1 MPKILRIKKAKMF
14 IDIDCTQTKKYNQN
28 AYGDYFTSKKYQDE
42 AKLIA
47 VLSDG
52 LGSGIKANI
61 LSCMT
66 ATMLLKFIEGDQ
78 IPISKAAEI
87 IMNSLPVC
95 QVRKISYSTFSAI
108 EVDEEGNAMIVEEGN
123 PEFIWLRNGEVL
135 KPEYEEKPS
144 KTFKNR
150 CLKLYK
156 IKCKL
161 GDRLIF
167 CSDGVTQSGLGG
179 GRLKLGLRREGL
191 ITLIED
197 KLKETPD
204 VSATELSQYI
214 VNQARNIETDR
225 LPKDDISA
233 CVLYFREPRESLIF
247 TGPPFHQEKDSEY
260 AQLFA
265 DFKGK
270 KAIAGGTTA
279 NLISRELNI
288 PITMDTQISIGK
300 LPSCSFMK
308 GVDLVTEGIL
318 TLTKTLEYLESGNYD
333 IDNAAGK
340 LVKFLL
346 DSDCISFMVGAK
358 LNQAHYDPALPIEIE
373 IRKNIIKKMANVLQ
387 DKYYKRVNI
396 QYM

>member
-1 MPKILRIKKAKMF
+1 MALTSFVKVMF
-14 IDIDCTQTKKYNQN
+14 IDIDCSQMKKYNQN
-28 AYGDYFTSKKYQDE
+28 AYGDYFVSKRYPDE

-66 ATMLLKFIEGDQ
+66 ATMLLKFIEGEQ
-78 IPISKAAEI
+78 IPTDKAAEI

-95 QVRKISYSTFSAI
+95 KVRRISYSTFSAV
-108 EVDEEGNAMIVEEGN
+108 EVNDDGNAKIVEEGN
-123 PEFIWLRNGEVL
+123 PEFVWLRGNEVIQ
-135 KPEYEEKPS
+135 PEFEAVPS

-150 CLKLYK
+150 CLRIYK
-156 IKCKL
+156 IKLQL

-191 ITLIED
+191 IVLLQD
-197 KLKETPD
+197 KLKEQPD
-204 VSATELSQYI
+204 ISSTELSQYI

-225 LPKDDISA
+225 LPKDDISS
-233 CVLYFREPRESLIF
+233 CVLYFREPREALVF
-247 TGPPFHQEKDSEY
+247 TGPPFHQNKDAEY
-260 AQLFA
+260 AQMFA
-265 DFKGK
+265 NFKGK

-279 NLISRELNI
+279 NLISRELNR
-288 PITMDTQISIGK
+288 PITMDTTISIGK
-300 LPSCSFMK
+300 LPSCSYMD

-318 TLTKTLEYLESGNYD
+318 TLTKTLEYLENNTTD

-346 DSDCISFMVGAK
+346 DSDCINFMVGAK

-373 IRKNIIKKMANVLQ
+373 IRKNIIKKIACVLQ
-387 DKYYKRVNI
+387 EKYFKKVNV

>member
-1 MPKILRIKKAKMF
+1 MF

-123 PEFIWLRNGEVL
+123 PEFIWLRDGEVL

-191 ITLIED
+191 ITLVED

-358 LNQAHYDPALPIEIE
+358 LNQAHYDPALPVEIE

-387 DKYYKRVNI
+387 EKYYKKVNV

>member
-1 MPKILRIKKAKMF
+1 MF

-28 AYGDYFTSKKYQDE
+28 AYGDYFISKRYPDE

-78 IPISKAAEI
+78 IPIGKAAEI
-87 IMNSLPVC
+87 VMNSLPVC
-95 QVRKISYSTFSAI
+95 KVRRISYSTFSAV
-108 EVDEEGNAMIVEEGN
+108 EADDDGNVKIVEEGN
-123 PEFIWLRNGEVL
+123 PEFIWLRDNEVL
-135 KPEYEEKPS
+135 SPEYESVPS

-150 CLKLYK
+150 CMKVYK
-156 IKCKL
+156 IKLKL

-191 ITLIED
+191 IVLLQD
-197 KLKETPD
+197 KIKEQPD
-204 VSATELSQYI
+204 ISSTELSKYI
-214 VNQARNIETDR
+214 INQARNIETDR
-225 LPKDDISA
+225 LAKDDISA
-233 CVLYFREPRESLIF
+233 CVLYFREPREALVF
-247 TGPPFHQEKDSEY
+247 TGPPYHQNKDLEY
-260 AQLFA
+260 AKMF
-265 DFKGK
+265 DNFKGK

-279 NLISRELNI
+279 NLISRELNR
-288 PITMDTQISIGK
+288 PITMDTTISIGK
-300 LPSCSFMK
+300 LPACSYMD

-318 TLTKTLEYLESGNYD
+318 TLTKTLEYLESGEPD

-373 IRKNIIKKMANVLQ
+373 IRKNIIKKMSYVLQ
-387 DKYYKRVNI
+387 DKYFKKVSI

>member
-1 MPKILRIKKAKMF
+1 MF
-14 IDIDCTQTKKYNQN
+14 IDIDCSQMKKYNQN
-28 AYGDYFTSKKYQDE
+28 AFGDYFVSKRYPDE
-42 AKLIA
+42 ARLIA

-66 ATMLLKFIEGDQ
+66 ATMLLRFIENQQ
-78 IPISKAAEI
+78 IPIRQAAEI

-95 QVRKISYSTFSAI
+95 KVRRISYSTFSGIDVNDDGYAK
-108 EVDEEGNAMIVEEGN
+108 IVEEGN
-123 PEFIWLRNGEVL
+123 PQFLWIRDNEIME
-135 KPEYEEKPS
+135 PSYETIQS

-150 CLKLYK
+150 KLKIYRIQL
-156 IKCKL
+156 KL

-167 CSDGVTQSGLGG
+167 CSDGVTQAGLGG
-179 GRLKLGLRREGL
+179 GRLKLGLRRDGL
-191 ITLIED
+191 IVLVKD
-197 KLKETPD
+197 KLNEHPD
-204 VSATELSQYI
+204 ISSSELSQYI

-225 LPKDDISA
+225 QPKDDISA
-233 CVLYFREPRESLIF
+233 CVLYFREPREALVF
-247 TGPPFHQEKDSEY
+247 TGPPYHQQKDKEY
-260 AQLFA
+260 AEMFA
-265 DFKGK
+265 HFKGK

-279 NLISRELNI
+279 NLISRELNR
-288 PITMDTQISIGK
+288 PITMDTTISIGK
-300 LPSCSFMK
+300 LPACSYMD

-318 TLTKTLEYLESGNYD
+318 TLTKTLEYLENGTMD

-346 DSDCISFMVGAK
+346 DSDCINFMVGAK

-373 IRKNIIKKMANVLQ
+373 IRKNIIKKIAGVLQ
-387 DKYYKRVNI
+387 DKYFKKVTI

>member
-1 MPKILRIKKAKMF
+1 MF
-14 IDIDCTQTKKYNQN
+14 IDIDCSQMKKYNQN
-28 AYGDYFTSKKYQDE
+28 AYGDYFVSKRYPDE
-42 AKLIA
+42 AMLIA

-66 ATMLLKFIEGDQ
+66 ATMLLRFIEGGQ
-78 IPISKAAEI
+78 IPIRKAAEI

-95 QVRKISYSTFSAI
+95 QIRKISYSTFSAI
-108 EVDEEGNAMIVEEGN
+108 KVDDDGNAKIVEEGN
-123 PEFIWLRNGEVL
+123 PEFIWIRDNEVIQ
-135 KPEYEEKPS
+135 PDYDTIPS

-150 CLKLYK
+150 KMRVYK
-156 IKCKL
+156 INLKL

-167 CSDGVTQSGLGG
+167 CSDGVTQAGLGG

-191 ITLIED
+191 IVLLKD
-197 KLKETPD
+197 KLKEHPD
-204 VSATELSQYI
+204 ISSTEFSQYI

-233 CVLYFREPRESLIF
+233 CVLYFREPREALVF

-260 AQLFA
+260 ARIFA
-265 DFKGK
+265 NFKGK
-270 KAIAGGTTA
+270 KAICGGTTA
-279 NLISRELNI
+279 NLISRELNR
-288 PITMDTQISIGK
+288 PITMDTTISIGK
-300 LPSCSFMK
+300 LPACSYMD

-318 TLTKTLEYLESGNYD
+318 TLTKALEYLEANTPD

-340 LVKFLL
+340 LVKFFL
-346 DSDCISFMVGAK
+346 DSDCINFMVGAK

-373 IRKNIIKKMANVLQ
+373 IRKNIIKKMAAVLQ
-387 DKYYKRVNI
+387 DKYFKKVNI